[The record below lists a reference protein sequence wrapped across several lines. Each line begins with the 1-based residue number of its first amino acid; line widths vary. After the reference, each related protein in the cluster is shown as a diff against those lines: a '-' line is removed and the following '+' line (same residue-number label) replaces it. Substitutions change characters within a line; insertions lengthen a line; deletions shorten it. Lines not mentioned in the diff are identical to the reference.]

1 MGGKDKTWLVVKEE
15 PLAGYSLPTIV
26 KVLWDNKFEVDFK
39 YFHRF
44 LYAIGLSVITNPLKV
59 IQKLRFHR
67 KIKKTEIKEDPIF
80 IIGHYRTGTTYL
92 MTLMA
97 YDKSKGYVSNTEA
110 YATLLY
116 LGFPKLTKLIIEA
129 SLPDVRPMDNV
140 IMGAEE
146 PTEEEYCIGTYSKY
160 GYYTGFIFPRNF
172 DLYTKYLTFEGMPKH
187 LKRWKKKYYYLVQML
202 TLGHKGKQLF
212 LKNPSNSYRIKDI
225 LEMFPNAKFIHTYRD
240 PYKVYSSTVKFF
252 DEVFG
257 IYTLQKWDEE
267 KMKTDILENYKLLY
281 ECQDRDLHLVP
292 EDRIYHLKYED
303 FIKNPSEKMA
313 EIYGHLKLDG
323 WDQYKDDITAYAESQ
338 RRDYVPNIHNT
349 DNDVIRKVNECWD
362 EYREKY
368 GYEKLL
374 PKN

>member
-1 MGGKDKTWLVVKEE
+1 MGKDKTWLIVKEE

-26 KVLWDNKFEVDFK
+26 KVLWDNKFDVDLK

-44 LYAIGLSVITNPLKV
+44 LYAIVLSVITSPLKV
-59 IQKLRFHR
+59 YQKLLYHR
-67 KIKKTEIKEDPIF
+67 KIKKTEIKQDPIF

-116 LGFPKLTKLIIEA
+116 LGFPKLTKLIIAA

-146 PTEEEYCIGTYSKY
+146 PTEEEYCIGTFSKY

-212 LKNPSNSYRIKDI
+212 LKNPSNSYRIREI
-225 LEMFPNAKFIHTYRD
+225 LELFPNAKFIHTYRD

-267 KMKTDILENYKLLY
+267 KMKSDILQNYKLLY
-281 ECQDRDLHLVP
+281 ECQDRDLHLIP
-292 EDRIYHLKYED
+292 EDRIYHSKYED
-303 FIKNPSEKMA
+303 FIKNPSEKM
-313 EIYGHLKLDG
+313 EEMYRHLKLDG
-323 WDQYKDDITAYAESQ
+323 WEEHKDGILAYAESQ
-338 RRDYVPNIHNT
+338 RRDYVPNTHTT
-349 DNDVIRKVNECWD
+349 DDDVIRRVNEHWD

>member
-1 MGGKDKTWLVVKEE
+1 MGKDRTWLVVKEE
-15 PLAGYSLPTIV
+15 PLAGYSLPNIV
-26 KVLWDNKFEVDFK
+26 KVLWDNKFEVDLK

-44 LYAIGLSVITNPLKV
+44 LYAIGLSVVTSPLKV
-59 IQKLRFHR
+59 YQKLRYHR
-67 KIKKTEIKEDPIF
+67 KIKKTEIKQDPIF

-116 LGFPKLTKLIIEA
+116 LGFPKLTKLIISA

-146 PTEEEYCIGTYSKY
+146 PTEEEYCIGTFSKY

-172 DLYTKYLTFEGMPKH
+172 DLYTRYLTFEGMPKH

-212 LKNPSNSYRIKDI
+212 LKNPSNSYRIKAI

-281 ECQDRDLHLVP
+281 ECQDRDLHLIP

-303 FIKNPSEKMA
+303 FIKNPSEKMG
-313 EIYGHLKLDG
+313 EMYRHLKLDG
-323 WDQYKDDITAYAESQ
+323 WDQYKADIIAYAESQ
-338 RRDYVPNIHNT
+338 RRDFVPNIHNT
-349 DNDVIRKVNECWD
+349 DDDVIRKVNEYWD